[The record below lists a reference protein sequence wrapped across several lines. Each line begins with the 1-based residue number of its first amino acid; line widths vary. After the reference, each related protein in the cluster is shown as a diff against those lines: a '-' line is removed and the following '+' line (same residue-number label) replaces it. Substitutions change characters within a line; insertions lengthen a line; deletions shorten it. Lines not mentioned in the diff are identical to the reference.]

1 MRAIRHTEYSAA
13 TIASSCAA
21 GRIAIVTLVARVAF
35 DIRSRPSAHHNV
47 TLMAARI
54 APWYHVG
61 HFMPRP
67 EALS

>member
-1 MRAIRHTEYSAA
+1 
-13 TIASSCAA
+13 
-21 GRIAIVTLVARVAF
+21 
-35 DIRSRPSAHHNV
+35 V
-47 TLMAARI
+47 TLMTARI